1 MAMVRVVMAPAA
13 KEAAAMVLAAA
24 VTGLVT
30 DCEVVLM
37 VAVVGTPCRLLAP
50 GIESSNAPA
59 PVRPVSS
66 CAAGRRVRPGEKSL
80 GC

>member
-37 VAVVGTPCRLLAP
+37 VAVVGMPCRLLAP

-59 PVRPVSS
+59 PRV
-66 CAAGRRVRPGEKSL
+66 RRVS
-80 GC
+80 

>member
-13 KEAAAMVLAAA
+13 KAAAMVLAAA

-37 VAVVGTPCRLLAP
+37 VAVVGMPCRLLAP

-59 PVRPVSS
+59 PRV
-66 CAAGRRVRPGEKSL
+66 RRVS
-80 GC
+80 

>member
-66 CAAGRRVRPGEKSL
+66 CAAGRRVRPEKSL